1 MSPSIKTIAADFDR
15 IALLSA
21 GGWDHNTHY
30 HGFLLSQLPAR
41 CAQALEIGCGTGAF
55 SRQLAACSDRVLALD
70 LSPQMIRAARQYS
83 EQHRNIEFQV
93 ADILQ
98 TELLD
103 NQFDCVATIATLHH
117 LPAREM
123 FVRIKRTLK
132 PGGTLLVLDL
142 FEGESVS
149 DLLTSALAVPTN
161 MALRLLHTGRLTES
175 SELREAWA
183 EHGRHDEYLTMSAVR
198 RLGAEILPGAVV
210 RKHLLWRY
218 SLVWRK
224 PAA

>member
-175 SELREAWA
+175 SELRRAWE
-183 EHGRHDEYLTMSAVR
+183 EHGRHDSYLTMSAVR
-198 RLGAEILPGAVV
+198 RLGAEMLPGAVV